1 MIAFC
6 SMLLS
11 SYSSKTILP
20 NSVRTYIQDIC
31 KNFEFEKGSRIAIK
45 IIRKQVAV
53 QLKPVRNTK
62 LCNYKAPTCN
72 C

>member
-31 KNFEFEKGSRIAIK
+31 KNFEFEKGSRD
-45 IIRKQVAV
+45 
-53 QLKPVRNTK
+53 
-62 LCNYKAPTCN
+62 CNKNNKETSSHAAQTSQKY
-72 C
+72 